1 MENYTSED
9 SSDSDSLRTLDLSY
23 LSLDDEIMDKQFLNT
38 KYPEHVDTLL
48 LSQNRL
54 TTLPISI
61 NRFTS
66 LNSLDISNCGLT
78 KLPNFW
84 EDCPLTCLI
93 AKHNNLTNDGLAKDF
108 ENLANLRELNLSG
121 NRLTE
126 FPNQVLDLALLRYL
140 YLGGNRINE
149 ISKDIWKL
157 QRLRILSMG
166 DNRLTEVPSTLG
178 QLKTLQAL
186 VLCDNML
193 ESLPS
198 SIANLTNLK
207 TLSLHK
213 NRLRTLPTEIIK
225 LKCLTELSLRD
236 NPLVVRFVS
245 DMTHNPPTLLELAA
259 RVIKISDVRY
269 DDETLP
275 RNLVQYLNSAHH
287 CVNPKC
293 KGVFFNNRVE
303 HIKFVDFCGKYRL
316 PLLQYLCSSK
326 CIEVR
331 NSDEELV
338 SGAMIRKVLL
348 G

>member
-1 MENYTSED
+1 MESYTSD
-9 SSDSDSLRTLDLSY
+9 SSDSDSALITLDLTY
-23 LSLDDEIMDKQFLNT
+23 LALNDEALDKQFLNT
-38 KYPEHVDTLL
+38 KTQEQVDTLL

-54 TTLPISI
+54 TTLPASI
-61 NRFTS
+61 NRFTN
-66 LNSLDISNCGLT
+66 LNALDISNCGLT
-78 KLPNFW
+78 RLPDFW
-84 EDCPLTCLI
+84 ADCPLTCLI
-93 AKHNNLTNDGLAKDF
+93 AKQNNLTNDGLPKDF
-108 ENLANLRELNLSG
+108 ANLTNLRELNLGG

-126 FPNQVLDLALLRYL
+126 FPGQILDLPGLRYL
-140 YLGGNRINE
+140 YLSGNLISE
-149 ISKDIWKL
+149 ITKDIWKL
-157 QRLRILSMG
+157 QGLRVLSMG

-178 QLKTLQAL
+178 QLKSLQAL
-186 VLCDNML
+186 VLCDNTL

-207 TLSLHK
+207 SLSLHR
-213 NRLRTLPTEIIK
+213 NRLRTLPTEIIT

-245 DMTHNPPTLLELAA
+245 DMTHNPPSLLELAA
-259 RVIKISDVRY
+259 RVIKTNDIRY
-269 DDETLP
+269 DNESIP
-275 RNLVQYLNSAHH
+275 HSLVQYLNSAHH

-326 CIEVR
+326 CIEPR
-331 NSDEELV
+331 DSDEELV